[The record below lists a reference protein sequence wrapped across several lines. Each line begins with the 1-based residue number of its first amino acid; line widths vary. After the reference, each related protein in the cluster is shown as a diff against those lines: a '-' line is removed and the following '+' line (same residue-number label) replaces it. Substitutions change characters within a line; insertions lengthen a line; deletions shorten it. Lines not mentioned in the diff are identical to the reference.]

1 MAKGLECR
9 VAQKDTCGG
18 CTRLVLEQP
27 ALAAMARQGQFLH
40 IRCGEAQLLRRP
52 ISICDVE
59 NDTLSI
65 VFEVRGA
72 GTEWLSQRQVGDLLD
87 VLGPLGNGFPAVD
100 GKILV
105 AGGGIGVPPMLLT
118 AKCADAADAVLGF
131 RNAERQMLTDAFAA
145 VCGKVLCMSDD
156 GSCGQQ
162 GYVADGVRQML
173 AQERYAAVMAC
184 GPRMML
190 KTVAA
195 AAQEA
200 EVPCYVS
207 MEERMGCGIG
217 ACLVC
222 ACKTRK
228 NGEEGYQHVCKDGP
242 VFPAEEVCWDD

>member
-1 MAKGLECR
+1 M
-9 VAQKDTCGG
+9 
-18 CTRLVLEQP
+18 
-27 ALAAMARQGQFLH
+27 H

-65 VFEVRGA
+65 VFEVRGV

-162 GYVADGVRQML
+162 GYVADGRAPDAGAGTLCGGNGLRSQND
-173 AQERYAAVMAC
+173 AQDRGGCSTGGGGAVLC
-184 GPRMML
+184 LHG
-190 KTVAA
+190 
-195 AAQEA
+195 
-200 EVPCYVS
+200 
-207 MEERMGCGIG
+207 G
-217 ACLVC
+217 ANGMWYRRLLVC

>member
-1 MAKGLECR
+1 MAKVLECR

-145 VCGKVLCMSDD
+145 VCG
-156 GSCGQQ
+156 
-162 GYVADGVRQML
+162 
-173 AQERYAAVMAC
+173 
-184 GPRMML
+184 
-190 KTVAA
+190 
-195 AAQEA
+195 
-200 EVPCYVS
+200 
-207 MEERMGCGIG
+207 
-217 ACLVC
+217 
-222 ACKTRK
+222 
-228 NGEEGYQHVCKDGP
+228 
-242 VFPAEEVCWDD
+242 

>member
-1 MAKGLECR
+1 M
-9 VAQKDTCGG
+9 
-18 CTRLVLEQP
+18 
-27 ALAAMARQGQFLH
+27 
-40 IRCGEAQLLRRP
+40 
-52 ISICDVE
+52 
-59 NDTLSI
+59 
-65 VFEVRGA
+65 
-72 GTEWLSQRQVGDLLD
+72 
-87 VLGPLGNGFPAVD
+87 
-100 GKILV
+100 
-105 AGGGIGVPPMLLT
+105 
-118 AKCADAADAVLGF
+118 
-131 RNAERQMLTDAFAA
+131 
-145 VCGKVLCMSDD
+145 
-156 GSCGQQ
+156 
-162 GYVADGVRQML
+162 ADGVRQML

>member
-1 MAKGLECR
+1 MAEVLECT
-9 VAQKDTCGG
+9 VVQKDACGG
-18 CTRLVLEQP
+18 CTRLVLKQP
-27 ALAAMARQGQFLH
+27 ALAGMARQGQFLH

-59 NDTLSI
+59 HDTLSI

-72 GTEWLSQRQVGDLLD
+72 GTAWLSRRKAGDALD
-87 VLGPLGNGFPAVD
+87 VLGPLGNGFPAVK
-100 GKILV
+100 GRILV

-131 RNAERQMLTDAFAA
+131 RSAERRMLTDAFDA

-173 AQERYAAVMAC
+173 AQGEYAAVMAC

-190 KTVAA
+190 RTVAA

-200 EVPCYVS
+200 GVLCYVS

-222 ACKTRK
+222 ACKTQK
-228 NGEEGYQHVCKDGP
+228 DGKTGYQHVCKDGP

>member
-1 MAKGLECR
+1 
-9 VAQKDTCGG
+9 
-18 CTRLVLEQP
+18 
-27 ALAAMARQGQFLH
+27 
-40 IRCGEAQLLRRP
+40 
-52 ISICDVE
+52 
-59 NDTLSI
+59 
-65 VFEVRGA
+65 
-72 GTEWLSQRQVGDLLD
+72 
-87 VLGPLGNGFPAVD
+87 
-100 GKILV
+100 
-105 AGGGIGVPPMLLT
+105 MLLT
-118 AKCADAADAVLGF
+118 AKCGDAADAVLGF